1 MSDII
6 KAIEFC
12 GVPGSIAIA
21 LVIGFLILQ
30 LIGEISESMGKVVP
44 EFVKI
49 RKYFKRKKDEKN
61 QHKNL
66 LLDVKRS
73 LDEINAH
80 YSADNITQRNDWMSW
95 VNNRA
100 VVYDAALN
108 DLIEMKNSIQ
118 SNHDLVLDL
127 YININRNR
135 IIDFAREIANKDS
148 IVSREEFNRIF
159 KIYEEYEDVLR
170 RHGKTNGEV
179 DVAYRIIS
187 ESYEEHMRNH
197 SFIEDIREY

>member
-12 GVPGSIAIA
+12 GIPVSIAIA

-73 LDEINAH
+73 LDEMNAH
-80 YSADNITQRNDWMSW
+80 YSSDNITQRNDWMSW

-100 VVYDAALN
+100 VVYDAALK

>member
-12 GVPGSIAIA
+12 GIPVSIAIA

-73 LDEINAH
+73 LDEMNAH
-80 YSADNITQRNDWMSW
+80 YSSDNITQRNEWMSW
-95 VNNRA
+95 VNDRA
-100 VVYDAALN
+100 VVYDAALK

-159 KIYEEYEDVLR
+159 KIYQEYEDVLR

>member
-73 LDEINAH
+73 LDEMNAH
-80 YSADNITQRNDWMSW
+80 YSSDNITQRNDWMSW

-100 VVYDAALN
+100 IVYDAALN

>member
-12 GVPGSIAIA
+12 GIPVSIAIA

-73 LDEINAH
+73 LDEMNAH
-80 YSADNITQRNDWMSW
+80 YSSDNIAQRNDWMSW

-100 VVYDAALN
+100 VVYDAALK